1 MRSAAA
7 GVALASG
14 SASFISE
21 DPETGSCRAW
31 EGAVLTSQPARA
43 VAQAWSSDTQLLQAK
58 LLGDHGKPG
67 MAKGAE
73 QVAGYVAAAA
83 PALAMWVCGCRWFG

>member
-1 MRSAAA
+1 M
-7 GVALASG
+7 ALASG

-31 EGAVLTSQPARA
+31 EGAVLTSQPARV

-67 MAKGAE
+67 MAKGSE
-73 QVAGYVAAAA
+73 QVAGYSAAAA
-83 PALAMWVCGCRWFG
+83 PARAMCAGYVCVGVPLIRVM